1 MKARIAAL
9 AALAGISVAV
19 LRSWREAEA
28 KREAWN
34 SVVDPV
40 D

>member
-9 AALAGISVAV
+9 VAVAGISVAV
-19 LRSWREAEA
+19 FRSWREAEA
-28 KREAWN
+28 KREAWT
-34 SVVDPV
+34 SAVDPV